1 MHWGKKRLFDFNDE
15 KTQLVLFDQSNNTG
29 AIDVKSNVYFLEKKS
44 SFNMLGMTFFQVGLL
59 LLHYLYC

>member
-1 MHWGKKRLFDFNDE
+1 MHWGRKRLFDFNDE
-15 KTQLVLFDQSNNTG
+15 KTQLVVFDQSNNTG

-44 SFNMLGMTFFQVGLL
+44 SFKMLGMTFFQVGLL

>member
-1 MHWGKKRLFDFNDE
+1 MHWGRKRLFDFNDE
-15 KTQLVLFDQSNNTG
+15 KTQLVLIDQSNNTG

-44 SFNMLGMTFFQVGLL
+44 SFKMLGMTFFQVGLL